1 MLCNPAKMQEN
12 KKIQV
17 ILIQGMDNATKCQV
31 ILLQG
36 MGNATKLNNHSFILL
51 RHPFLRLSPFASL
64 ALTCIVYYLNG
75 LREEKYSTQV
85 FDDSNFS
92 KEALL
97 CTHSNPHSNLT
108 LYMLR
113 QQKQCLTD
121 RQTRLIPL
129 SCALRRLR
137 YKSSYF
143 SHDFIFASE
152 CPWIIYSRYLIFAV
166 IDFLYMKNISEGF
179 IFACGVHVI
188 FRNFAKIKSS
198 RWRIESFLQ

>member
-1 MLCNPAKMQEN
+1 MLCNPAKMQENN

-36 MGNATKLNNHSFILL
+36 MGNATKLYNHLFILL

-121 RQTRLIPL
+121 RQTDP
-129 SCALRRLR
+129 SKLR
-137 YKSSYF
+137 
-143 SHDFIFASE
+143 FASLALQKQLFFAWFYFRE
-152 CPWIIYSRYLIFAV
+152 RMTLDNIFTILNFRGYWFLIHEK
-166 IDFLYMKNISEGF
+166 Y
-179 IFACGVHVI
+179 
-188 FRNFAKIKSS
+188 
-198 RWRIESFLQ
+198 